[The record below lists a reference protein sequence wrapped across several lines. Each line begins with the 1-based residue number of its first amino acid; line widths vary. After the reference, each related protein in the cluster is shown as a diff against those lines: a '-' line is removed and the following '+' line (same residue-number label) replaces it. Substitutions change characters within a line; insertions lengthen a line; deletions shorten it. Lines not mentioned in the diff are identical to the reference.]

1 MKHNFKLEFNPQ
13 IQEDIQHQVDY
24 YKKET
29 KSHELVK
36 RFAQTVKAEVLRLK
50 KHALQYEV
58 KYDNIRCLPIPKF
71 PFRAHYS
78 VNKKDNTVKVEAI
91 ISTSESP
98 SKWIKK

>member
-13 IQEDIQHQVDY
+13 IQDDIQQQVDY

-29 KSHELVK
+29 KSHELGK
-36 RFAQTVKAEVLRLK
+36 RFAQTVKTEVLRLK

-58 KYDNIRCLPIPKF
+58 KYDDIRCLPIPKF
-71 PFRAHYS
+71 PFRAHYR
-78 VNKKDNTVKVEAI
+78 VNTKDNTVKVEAI

-98 SKWIKK
+98 AKWIK